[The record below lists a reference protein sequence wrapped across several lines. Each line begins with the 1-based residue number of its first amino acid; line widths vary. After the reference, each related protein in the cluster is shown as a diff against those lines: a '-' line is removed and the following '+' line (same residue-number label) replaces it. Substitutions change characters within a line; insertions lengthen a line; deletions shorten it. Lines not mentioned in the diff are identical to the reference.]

1 MTASGRRTATG
12 RRLRWLAVLALQAV
26 LALALAELA
35 LRLFRPAPRGYSP
48 LYRFDAEL
56 GYTVAEDLDLDYQ
69 GSDYQVHISTDELGA
84 RRHPPAAGRP
94 TGAPLTVMVLGDSY
108 TFGIG
113 VDDDQTWPYHLEQLL
128 ADALPGTTA
137 RVVNLGVPGYGL
149 TQMRLLAERHFEALN
164 PRLLVVMMCSN
175 DPGDDL
181 GFSLGADHS
190 RGLHVDPHRLDGNP
204 TELRRY
210 LDIALK
216 RFDLL
221 RPLWL
226 PAWRIPLREREWRQ
240 FAPRYADIA
249 RREFGL
255 LARLADARPVLGS
268 LINYEQ
274 LEERSAA
281 PDSLAPGTLPHLQ
294 RRLLL
299 DYVRVAGEHSRYVSL
314 ADTGIFDADG
324 RPRRELWNQHSGHHL
339 SPLGNRT
346 VAAALLPAVLD
357 ELGPPSA
364 PAS

>member
-1 MTASGRRTATG
+1 MTAGGGRPATG
-12 RRLRWLAVLALQAV
+12 RRLRWLAVIALQAV
-26 LALALAELA
+26 LALVLAEIA
-35 LRLFRPAPRGYSP
+35 LRLLRPAPRGYSP

-56 GYTVAEDLDLDYQ
+56 GYTVAENLDLDYQ
-69 GSDYQVHISTDELGA
+69 GGDYEVHISTDERGA
-84 RRHPPAAGRP
+84 RRHPPAGGQSTA
-94 TGAPLTVMVLGDSY
+94 APVTVLVLGDSY

-113 VDDDQTWPYHLEQLL
+113 VDDDQTWPYHLELLL
-128 ADALPGTTA
+128 AEALPGGA

-149 TQMRLLAERHFEALN
+149 TQMRLLAERHLERLN

-210 LDIALK
+210 FDIALK

-226 PAWRIPLREREWRQ
+226 PAWRIPLREHEWRQ
-240 FAPRYADIA
+240 FAPRYGEIA
-249 RREFGL
+249 AQEFLRLG
-255 LARLADARPVLGS
+255 RLAGGRPVLSS
-268 LINYEQ
+268 LINYQQ

-281 PDSLAPGTLPHLQ
+281 PDSLVPGTLAQLQ

-314 ADTGIFDADG
+314 ADSGIFDAAG
-324 RPRRELWNQHSGHHL
+324 RPPRELWNQHSGHHL
-339 SPLGNRT
+339 SPLGNRR
-346 VAAALLPAVLD
+346 VAAALVPAVLGA
-357 ELGPPSA
+357 LGRPSA